1 MTIIER
7 IQAYI
12 TSGNWIKNKL
22 SILYILICKN
32 LTSSYVQQY
41 NDIYT
46 IYFQVYNRS
55 KNENKRL
62 QIYFWILSHFTVI
75 KSI

>member
-55 KNENKRL
+55 KTENKRL